1 MLFFEA
7 GYVFDTSDNT
17 KQRVTEK
24 TLIKA
29 LRLGVPIQGA
39 KLDTNGN
46 LQLYNFRAVNLQRLK
61 ALRDIHLGI
70 GNETGY
76 LYSIAGDL
84 GNNFELTAYANG
96 LSRNIRG
103 NANGVIKLDSSLF
116 IQPFRGDI
124 SSGLCFDITALSN
137 DIAFLVYSSLV
148 KHIDTDIFY
157 NKNSYIPNVII
168 DETKHSLFLFGTLLL
183 KGEILN
189 PGKIS
194 NIARGYKETVIPLF
208 KYWYSYSYNILTVTF
223 DALVYI
229 KELETCDLYSST
241 FFYLLGL
248 ILNKG
253 TEEYTM
259 LRLSESYLL
268 VYGVLPD
275 KFKTALRN
283 ISEALKRHYTG

>member
-1 MLFFEA
+1 M
-7 GYVFDTSDNT
+7 
-17 KQRVTEK
+17 
-24 TLIKA
+24 
-29 LRLGVPIQGA
+29 
-39 KLDTNGN
+39 
-46 LQLYNFRAVNLQRLK
+46 
-61 ALRDIHLGI
+61 
-70 GNETGY
+70 
-76 LYSIAGDL
+76 
-84 GNNFELTAYANG
+84 
-96 LSRNIRG
+96 
-103 NANGVIKLDSSLF
+103 
-116 IQPFRGDI
+116 
-124 SSGLCFDITALSN
+124 
-137 DIAFLVYSSLV
+137 
-148 KHIDTDIFY
+148 
-157 NKNSYIPNVII
+157 
-168 DETKHSLFLFGTLLL
+168 L

-208 KYWYSYSYNILTVTF
+208 KYWYSYSYNIITVTF

-283 ISEALKRHYTG
+283 ISEALKKHYTG